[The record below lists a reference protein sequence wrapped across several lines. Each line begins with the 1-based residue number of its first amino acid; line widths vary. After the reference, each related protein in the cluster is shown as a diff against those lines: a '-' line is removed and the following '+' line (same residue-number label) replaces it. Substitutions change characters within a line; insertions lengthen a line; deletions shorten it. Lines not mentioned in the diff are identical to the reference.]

1 MWWFRTVEALCYGEE
16 NKGGQNHHTAALNNT
31 GAYFINEN
39 ASEFALFGKV
49 KTNWFILR
57 N

>member
-16 NKGGQNHHTAALNNT
+16 NKGGQNHHIAALNNT

-49 KTNWFILR
+49 KTNRFILR